1 MRIGIALINLA
12 KDRDRL
18 AHMTQQFAAAGI
30 GFERFEAVYGLAV
43 PEALRP
49 WFFDAKGQP
58 TPHLKPGE
66 IGVYASHLALH
77 RQLLDH
83 ADLDAL
89 VVFEDDCAIAPD
101 FADVLKALAS
111 GGKAFEIVR
120 LSNPTKAA
128 YVDHGTLVAGRHLVT
143 YARVP
148 NNMGSYLITRDGAR
162 MTTASPTLRRF
173 AIDEDFR
180 RPWELGL
187 ETLGV
192 LPPPVR
198 ANIFETSSIDA
209 MGARALG
216 RESFLEK
223 LRRRHWPGPPE
234 LIRQWRWQSAHLG
247 RGGYARAIML
257 GALWSA
263 AKRLSPGL
271 AKRVASHFA
280 MPERR

>member
-18 AHMTQQFAAAGI
+18 EHMAQQFAAAGI

-43 PEALRP
+43 PDALRS
-49 WFFDAKGQP
+49 WFFDAEGRP

-66 IGVYASHLALH
+66 VGVYASHLALH
-77 RQLLDH
+77 RRLLER

-89 VVFEDDCAIAPD
+89 VVFEDDCEIAPD
-101 FADVLKALAS
+101 FAEVLKALAS
-111 GGKAFEIVR
+111 CGKVFDIVR

-128 YVDHGTLVAGRHLVT
+128 YLDHGTLVAGRHLAT

-148 NNMGSYLITRDGAR
+148 NNMGSYLITRGGAQK
-162 MTTASPTLRRF
+162 TTATPTLRRF

-180 RPWELGL
+180 RPWEMGL

-216 RESFLEK
+216 RESFLAK
-223 LRRRHWPGPPE
+223 LRRRHWPGPRA
-234 LIRQWRWQSAHLG
+234 LLRQWRWQCAHLG
-247 RGGYARAIML
+247 VGGYARAIML
-257 GALWSA
+257 GGLRSI
-263 AKRLSPGL
+263 AKRFSPRM
-271 AKRVASHFA
+271 AERVASHFA
-280 MPERR
+280 MPERP